1 MHRVVRVLITATFVV
16 ACLGLWFLVTITALL
31 YPPTLYHGD
40 YPKFTQ
46 WMLQSRPLLFAAA
59 AAAVGYCAFSFRRS
73 SADTNILLGAVLAL
87 VISIFFL
94 AIAFTIL
101 LPWIPH
107 T

>member
-46 WMLQSRPLLFAAA
+46 WMLQSRPLLLITAV
-59 AAAVGYCAFSFRRS
+59 AAVGFCAYSFKRA
-73 SADTNILLGAVLAL
+73 SADTNFLLGAVLAL
-87 VISIFFL
+87 VISIFFIG
-94 AIAFTIL
+94 IAFTIL
-101 LPWIPH
+101 LPWIPS